1 MKKTDVILMMVIVF
15 VSLIGYGVL
24 RVILVDSNTRDGKA
38 VVYYHD
44 EPILEI
50 YLEDGSYII
59 IDEDNVISI
68 DEDNFLYTVSGS
80 DGNVVVIEYSKYR
93 VRVIEE
99 VSPQNICQIQS
110 WSSSPLRPITCL
122 PNNLVIIIE
131 DDLGNDEPDGISG

>member
-1 MKKTDVILMMVIVF
+1 MISIVF
-15 VSLIGYGVL
+15 VSLLGFGIL
-24 RVILVDSNTRDGKA
+24 RVLLVESTTKDGKA
-38 VVYYHD
+38 IVYYHD
-44 EPILEI
+44 DVILEI
-50 YLEDGSYII
+50 FLADGSYEIV
-59 IDEDNVISI
+59 DEDNVISI

-80 DGNVVVIEYSKYR
+80 DGNVVVIEYKEYR

-131 DDLGNDEPDGISG
+131 DDLGNDEPDDISS

>member
-1 MKKTDVILMMVIVF
+1 MKKTDIILMISIVF
-15 VSLIGYGVL
+15 VSLLGFGIL
-24 RVILVDSNTRDGKA
+24 RVLLVESTTKDGKA
-38 VVYYHD
+38 IVYYHD
-44 EPILEI
+44 DVILEI
-50 YLEDGSYII
+50 FLADGSYEIV
-59 IDEDNVISI
+59 DEDNVISI

-80 DGNVVVIEYSKYR
+80 DGNVVVIEYNKYR

-131 DDLGNDEPDGISG
+131 DDLGNDEPDDISS

>member
-1 MKKTDVILMMVIVF
+1 M
-15 VSLIGYGVL
+15 SLLGFGIL
-24 RVILVDSNTRDGKA
+24 RVLLVESTTKDGKA
-38 VVYYHD
+38 IVYYHD
-44 EPILEI
+44 DVILEI
-50 YLEDGSYII
+50 FLADGSYEIV
-59 IDEDNVISI
+59 DEDNVISI

-80 DGNVVVIEYSKYR
+80 DGNVVVIEYKEYR

-131 DDLGNDEPDGISG
+131 DDLGNDEPDDISS